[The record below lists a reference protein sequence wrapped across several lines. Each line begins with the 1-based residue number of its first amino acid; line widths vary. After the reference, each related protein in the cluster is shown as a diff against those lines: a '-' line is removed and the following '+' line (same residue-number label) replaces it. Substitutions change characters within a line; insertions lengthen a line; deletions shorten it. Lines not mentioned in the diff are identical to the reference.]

1 MQMMMMQ
8 SPPPPP
14 PAPAPA
20 PAPAAEY
27 HPKYRE
33 VVAPSS
39 MDSAVESDST
49 ESHPKNPT
57 RRRSK
62 RRRKLI
68 VKVALAEPPRTPQDA
83 EQQQVSSVSDT
94 FSTEDCALSL
104 MMLSR
109 DKWKVKNEDRSN
121 EEEEEEDEMEQE
133 MEEEDD
139 VVFRA
144 RSTPRTSSQGKYKCE
159 TCKKVFQSYQALGG
173 HRASHKR
180 VRHQVFEDDDDDVDG
195 GDDSEEE
202 EEEEGNGNG
211 GNGEGYNG
219 TSAVVEHPPPRSFE
233 CPFCF
238 KLFDSGQALGGHK
251 KVHYY
256 NNISYYNSSNNNNN
270 MNNFPA
276 AANSNNNN
284 NARASSS
291 SANFEDNLVI
301 DLNFPPAPEEEFEF
315 STVSD

>member
-8 SPPPPP
+8 SPPPPH
-14 PAPAPA
+14 PAPSPA
-20 PAPAAEY
+20 SAAEY
-27 HPKYRE
+27 HPKPFPKYRE

-68 VKVALAEPPRTPQDA
+68 VKVALAEPPPTPQEA

-109 DKWKVKNEDRSN
+109 DKWKVKNEDQSV
-121 EEEEEEDEMEQE
+121 EEEDEMEQE

-144 RSTPRTSSQGKYKCE
+144 RSTPRTSSQGKYKCD

-202 EEEEGNGNG
+202 EDGNGNG
-211 GNGEGYNG
+211 SGGNVEGYNG
-219 TSAVVEHPPPRSFE
+219 NSAVVEHPPPRSFE

-256 NNISYYNSSNNNNN
+256 NNTSYYNNR
-270 MNNFPA
+270 NNFPA

-284 NARASSS
+284 NNHARASSS
-291 SANFEDNLVI
+291 SANFGDNLVI